1 MSAVSHQT
9 ALLMVSE
16 LQPKLVWALGCPNP
30 HPTQNQMQQCS
41 LKGL

>member
-16 LQPKLVWALGCPNP
+16 LQQKLVWALGCLNP
-30 HPTQNQMQQCS
+30 LPTQNQMQQRS
-41 LKGL
+41 LKVL